1 MFRQFIPFAIL
12 YFIWD
17 FISELLK
24 VEGPFKLE
32 HWIMVGMLVIFF
44 VLLFVTGRDAIRD
57 YKIKKIER
65 DEEKKKAEQEAAE
78 KRRAMFIPD
87 NDEDSDDLTASD
99 GLLSEPETVEAES
112 VIVEQS
118 DDNNA

>member
-57 YKIKKIER
+57 YKSKKIER

-78 KRRAMFIPD
+78 K
-87 NDEDSDDLTASD
+87 
-99 GLLSEPETVEAES
+99 EAEAA
-112 VIVEQS
+112 EEKQE
-118 DDNNA
+118 A